1 MTTKRRYNSM
11 TEIVA
16 DPWRATSAKV
26 PLLSAAEEHRLARRV
41 EQGDA
46 AAREALVNA
55 NVRLVAS
62 VARRYM
68 GRGLPLEDLM
78 QEGTIGLLRAVDKY
92 NYRRGY
98 RFSTYATHWIRQ
110 AISRGIAN
118 HGRSIRLP
126 AHVVDTLSRIHRI
139 REELA
144 GNLGRPPTFQELA
157 HASRLSEARL
167 VTFLRNTAA
176 PTSLDT
182 PLGDDGDRDLT
193 DTLVTDTDSSPQELA
208 FVGMVTDEV
217 WKALANLSDR
227 ERDVVVLRFGLAG
240 EEPMTLEK
248 TGLRL
253 EITRERVRQ
262 IEAKALEKLR
272 DPQVAERLRAAIA

>member
-1 MTTKRRYNSM
+1 ML
-11 TEIVA
+11 
-16 DPWRATSAKV
+16 RATGAKAR
-26 PLLSAAEEHRLARRV
+26 LLTASEEKLLARRV
-41 EQGDA
+41 EQGDS

-78 QEGTIGLLRAVDKY
+78 QEGTIGLLRAVDKF
-92 NYRRGY
+92 NYHRGY

-126 AHVVDTLSRIHRI
+126 AHVVDTLTRIHRI
-139 REELA
+139 REELS
-144 GNLGRPPTFQELA
+144 GTLGRSPTFQELA
-157 HASRLSEARL
+157 QASSITEARL

-176 PTSLDT
+176 PTSLDA
-182 PLGDDGDRDLT
+182 PVGEEADRDLA
-193 DTLVTDTDSSPQELA
+193 DLLVAGEESSPQSAAFDDMVSDEL
-208 FVGMVTDEV
+208 
-217 WKALANLSDR
+217 WRALDHLSDR

-240 EEPMTLEK
+240 EEPMTLED
-248 TGLRL
+248 TGARL
-253 EITRERVRQ
+253 QITRERVRQ

-272 DPQVAERLRAAIA
+272 DPRVAQRLRDAIT